1 MRISDWSSDVCSSD
15 LASEAGRPD
24 VKAARREWRERRQP
38 FMRRQPE
45 RLVFVDEIS
54 VKTNMTPL
62 RGRSLR
68 GARLLADAPF
78 GKWRTQTFIAV
89 LRQNGLVAP
98 CTIDGVLD
106 GAAFDDYVRTLLRS
120 DERRIG

>member
-45 RLVFVDEIS
+45 RLVFADETS
-54 VKTNMTPL
+54 VKTTMTPL
-62 RGRSLR
+62 RGRTLR
-68 GARLLADAPF
+68 GAALLADPPF
-78 GKWRTQTFIAV
+78 AKWRPHTLLSG
-89 LRQNGLVAP
+89 LRTAGLTAP
-98 CTIDGVLD
+98 CTIEWAVAGP
-106 GAAFDDYVRTLLRS
+106 AFHPYVPHPPPPP
-120 DERRIG
+120 